1 MEFGRDQ
8 HSSSSLEVT
17 LKLNIKL
24 SLVSV
29 CFNLRVFH
37 FENQKDK

>member
-8 HSSSSLEVT
+8 HSSFSLVVT

-24 SLVSV
+24 SLVSIL
-29 CFNLRVFH
+29 F
-37 FENQKDK
+37 